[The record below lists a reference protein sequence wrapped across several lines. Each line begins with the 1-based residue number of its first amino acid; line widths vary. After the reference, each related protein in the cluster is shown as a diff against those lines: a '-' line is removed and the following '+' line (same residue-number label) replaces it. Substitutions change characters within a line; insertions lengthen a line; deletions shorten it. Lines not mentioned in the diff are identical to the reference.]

1 MFANLKSN
9 KFSFLFSI
17 SRQKNFNPSKPIN
30 NGGIN
35 ALDKNT
41 IKSYANNM
49 LSSAEES
56 LKKRTQLI
64 KSVKDLKDTV
74 EQNSL
79 LKMNL

>member
-1 MFANLKSN
+1 
-9 KFSFLFSI
+9 
-17 SRQKNFNPSKPIN
+17 
-30 NGGIN
+30 
-35 ALDKNT
+35 
-41 IKSYANNM
+41 M